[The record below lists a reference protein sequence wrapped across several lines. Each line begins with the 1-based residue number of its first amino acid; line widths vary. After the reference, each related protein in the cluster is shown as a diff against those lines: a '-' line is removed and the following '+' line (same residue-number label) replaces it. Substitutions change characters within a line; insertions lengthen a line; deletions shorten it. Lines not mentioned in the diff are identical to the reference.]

1 MSSRSSTNNTKTTVA
16 QAVLL
21 NTSNNVNGSAISAG
35 TSGASPRIGVQSNN
49 LAYYKSS

>member
-1 MSSRSSTNNTKTTVA
+1 MSSRSSTNNAKTTIA

-21 NTSNNVNGSAISAG
+21 NSSNNVNGSIISTG
-35 TSGASPRIGVQSNN
+35 TAGASPRIGVQSNN